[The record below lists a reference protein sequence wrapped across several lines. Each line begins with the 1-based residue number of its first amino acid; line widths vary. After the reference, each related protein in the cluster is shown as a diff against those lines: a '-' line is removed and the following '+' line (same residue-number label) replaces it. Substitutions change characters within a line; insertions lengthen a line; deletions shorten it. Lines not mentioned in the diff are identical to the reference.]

1 LVKTETASRTVAHTT
16 GFATGTSIPQ
26 SNGNSGSGG
35 MSSKTKSII
44 GGVVGG
50 IGGAILLGGLAL
62 VAWRVWGRKKR
73 VSDDDN
79 DLMMGTG
86 SAVGEK
92 PASGAQNT
100 PFQTNLE
107 QYHNPGGRP
116 NAAANF

>member
-1 LVKTETASRTVAHTT
+1 MVQTQTSSRTVLTT
-16 GFATGTSIPQ
+16 TAFATGTSAPQ
-26 SNGNSGSGG
+26 SNGNASGG
-35 MSSKTKSII
+35 MSSKTKALI
-44 GGVVGG
+44 GGLVGG
-50 IGGAILLGGLAL
+50 IGGAIILIAAGIVL
-62 VAWRVWGRKKR
+62 WRVRNKRR
-73 VSDDDN
+73 VSEDDN

-92 PASGAQNT
+92 PANAT